1 MPRAPF
7 ITFEGIEGAGK
18 TTLAHHL
25 ADWLQAQG
33 MSVRLTREPGGSTL
47 GAHLRPI
54 LLNEPLDAWTE
65 LFLFLADRRQHT
77 LQLILPALEQG
88 TWVLCDRYAD
98 STLVYQG
105 YGRGL
110 DIALIRRLN
119 ALATR
124 RPHARPDRAHRPACG
139 GRPRPCERAQP
150 LRGGDAGVP
159 HAHPRGLSGG
169 RPRRADTDTSC
180 LTDAN
185 HWRLAQGSLWSERYG
200 CGFSMGEPMRVKH
213 RHHQLS
219 REIQQWI
226 SDYLGGRCTR
236 AQMAEWASNQLRS
249 IPNSQLE
256 GTPYGELMD
265 YILCR
270 FTDDDWTDE
279 EEYRNEMCDL
289 LSRLQRAEQ
298 GEIVLP

>member
-33 MSVRLTREPGGSTL
+33 MSVRLTREPGGSAL

-119 ALATR
+119 ALATNDLTPDLTVLIDLPVEDALAR
-124 RPHARPDRAHRPACG
+124 ANAPNRFEAETQAFHTRIREGYLELARAEPHRYFVLD
-139 GRPRPCERAQP
+139 GRQPLDSLKEALERAV
-150 LRGGDAGVP
+150 RVRFFGG
-159 HAHPRGLSGG
+159 
-169 RPRRADTDTSC
+169 
-180 LTDAN
+180 
-185 HWRLAQGSLWSERYG
+185 
-200 CGFSMGEPMRVKH
+200 
-213 RHHQLS
+213 
-219 REIQQWI
+219 
-226 SDYLGGRCTR
+226 
-236 AQMAEWASNQLRS
+236 
-249 IPNSQLE
+249 
-256 GTPYGELMD
+256 
-265 YILCR
+265 
-270 FTDDDWTDE
+270 
-279 EEYRNEMCDL
+279 
-289 LSRLQRAEQ
+289 
-298 GEIVLP
+298 